1 MKKILLAAA
10 LMAAAIG
17 ASADT
22 KMTIPS
28 VDEAQKAGW
37 EGLWGDYKYGYVMPD
52 NYVFVDNE
60 EITLKLAKAANVSTS
75 CQVEGYS
82 INLQMGSSLG
92 RESNTPVYMLDQ
104 VLDGVKQPYAV
115 LVLTPKMNG
124 KITYTYCRGKNG
136 NTTMYVWDTN
146 AADGVGAYVSANSSF
161 FDEGEDAAYSP
172 MAHTVTC
179 NVRAGHTYWIFGAE
193 VSANTDFYG
202 LEFIPYSSP
211 NYAAKAT
218 GKTEM
223 VIPSIETA
231 QANGWEGLW
240 GDYQYGYVM
249 PENYVLV
256 DNEDI
261 TLQLNKAANVATS
274 CQVEGYDLNL
284 QMGSSLGR
292 ESNTPVY
299 MLDQVYDGIKQPYA
313 VLTLTPKKNGKISY
327 TYCRGKNGN
336 TTMYVWD
343 TTAADGIGAYVSAN
357 SSFFDEGEDAAYSPM
372 IHTVTCNVRAGHV
385 YWIFGAEVSA
395 NTDFYN
401 LAFTPYDDASYNT
414 PTGIENVVTG
424 TTAAPADN
432 KIYTIDGR
440 YVGTD
445 KAALAKGLYIQNGK
459 KFIVK

>member
-10 LMAAAIG
+10 LMAAATG

-179 NVRAGHTYWIFGAE
+179 NVRAGH
-193 VSANTDFYG
+193 
-202 LEFIPYSSP
+202 
-211 NYAAKAT
+211 
-218 GKTEM
+218 
-223 VIPSIETA
+223 
-231 QANGWEGLW
+231 
-240 GDYQYGYVM
+240 
-249 PENYVLV
+249 
-256 DNEDI
+256 
-261 TLQLNKAANVATS
+261 
-274 CQVEGYDLNL
+274 
-284 QMGSSLGR
+284 
-292 ESNTPVY
+292 
-299 MLDQVYDGIKQPYA
+299 
-313 VLTLTPKKNGKISY
+313 
-327 TYCRGKNGN
+327 
-336 TTMYVWD
+336 
-343 TTAADGIGAYVSAN
+343 
-357 SSFFDEGEDAAYSPM
+357 
-372 IHTVTCNVRAGHV
+372 V